1 VMATLI
7 SLELA
12 FIDWGWI
19 GGHLDDMWRATI
31 EHIVLTSIA
40 LIIGMILASLLSLVA
55 LRWRR
60 TYGPITWVTGILY
73 TIPSLALFTFLVP
86 IFGLS
91 LTTAEVALVS
101 YTLLILVRNVVAGI
115 DGVPADVI
123 EASRGMGM
131 TERQTFLSVRVPI
144 ALPVII
150 AGLRIAAV
158 TTIGL
163 VTVTVLIGQGGYG
176 VFILRGIRRQF
187 ATEILVGTLLS
198 VILAVLVDAAL
209 AGFERWATPW
219 ARRSAT
225 P

>member
-1 VMATLI
+1 MIAFGP
-7 SLELA
+7 A

-19 GGHLDDMWRATI
+19 GGHLDDMWQATL

-40 LIIGMILASLLSLVA
+40 LIIGMILASLLALVA
-55 LRWRR
+55 IRWRR
-60 TYGPITWVTGILY
+60 TYAPITWITGVLY

-86 IFGLS
+86 VFGLS

-131 TERQTFLSVRVPI
+131 TERQTFTSVRVPI

-150 AGLRIAAV
+150 AGLRIASV

-187 ATEILVGTLLS
+187 ATEILVGTVLS
-198 VILAVLVDAAL
+198 VVLAVLVDAVL
-209 AGFERWATPW
+209 LGFERWATPW
-219 ARRSAT
+219 SSNRSA

>member
-1 VMATLI
+1 
-7 SLELA
+7 
-12 FIDWGWI
+12 
-19 GGHLDDMWRATI
+19 
-31 EHIVLTSIA
+31 
-40 LIIGMILASLLSLVA
+40 MILASLLALVA

-60 TYGPITWVTGILY
+60 AYAPITWVTGILY

-86 IFGLS
+86 VFGLS

-131 TERQTFLSVRVPI
+131 TERQTFTTVRVPI

-187 ATEILVGTLLS
+187 PTEILVGTVLS

-209 AGFERWATPW
+209 VGFERWATPW
-219 ARRSAT
+219 ARRSSA